1 MAGLEFED
9 FPDSLLERIDAHI
22 ARLEELNP
30 GRRWT
35 RTACIA
41 TLVVRSLAQI
51 EGEELRWKRRRH
63 AERRAAPRPEPER
76 RQGPPERR
84 ERRDRRHL
92 AYPEIVDLVI
102 DHLLK
107 GREGLPTGAEIDDE
121 TWRASHRS

>member
-1 MAGLEFED
+1 MAGLELED

-63 AERRAAPRPEPER
+63 AERR
-76 RQGPPERR
+76 QGPPERR